1 MSNCS
6 FWKNYFILVNLL
18 VGIYSSDHSNLNLG
32 CELSMRFLLK
42 LNLGNPLSANF
53 KKWLNTLKQ
62 FVGNLATNCLSV
74 FGHVVGLAFNEL
86 IVNGYSLTIFTKSSY
101 PVDTRRRFN
110 VYTTSYRR
118 RLIVVEMT
126 SCVY

>member
-1 MSNCS
+1 MHNIWQVSKTGAQMSNCS
-6 FWKNYFILVNLL
+6 FWKNYCILVNLL

-74 FGHVVGLAFNEL
+74 FGHFVGLALRGL
-86 IVNGYSLTIFTKSSY
+86 ILVTPILN
-101 PVDTRRRFN
+101 
-110 VYTTSYRR
+110 SYRK
-118 RLIVVEMT
+118 I
-126 SCVY
+126 CF

>member
-74 FGHVVGLAFNEL
+74 FGHFVGLALRGL
-86 IVNGYSLTIFTKSSY
+86 ILVTPILN
-101 PVDTRRRFN
+101 
-110 VYTTSYRR
+110 SYRK
-118 RLIVVEMT
+118 I
-126 SCVY
+126 CF